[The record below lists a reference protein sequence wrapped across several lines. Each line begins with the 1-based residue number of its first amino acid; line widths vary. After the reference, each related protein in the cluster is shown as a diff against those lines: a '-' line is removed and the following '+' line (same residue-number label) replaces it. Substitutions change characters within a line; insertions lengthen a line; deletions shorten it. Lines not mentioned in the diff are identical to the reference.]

1 MEFDKNKDEK
11 KNLNILKKEIKKNKG
26 PYSKI
31 LADSLFDAPDS
42 DAFRI
47 MIKAKV
53 SQCIDEKIKK

>member
-1 MEFDKNKDEK
+1 MKFDKNKDEN
-11 KNLNILKKEIKKNKG
+11 KNLDILKKEIKKTKG

-31 LADSLFDAPDS
+31 LADSLFAASDS

-53 SQCIDEKIKK
+53 TQYIDEKIKK